1 MAAENLQRV
10 RGKRRIEMKKRI
22 RLLIAIFALPALL
35 SACIIAPW
43 DGYYGGGHHHGG
55 YGGRGGWYDGRR

>member
-1 MAAENLQRV
+1 
-10 RGKRRIEMKKRI
+10 MKKRI